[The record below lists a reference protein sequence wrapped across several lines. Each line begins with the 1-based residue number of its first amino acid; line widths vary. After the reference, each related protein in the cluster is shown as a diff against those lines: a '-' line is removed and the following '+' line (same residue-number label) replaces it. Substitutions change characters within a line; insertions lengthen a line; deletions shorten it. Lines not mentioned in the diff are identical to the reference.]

1 MTGKINQLLVYWYL
15 QQIYIAEKKG
25 ICLCYKKKDTACTK
39 HCSRPSAV
47 SCHCKT

>member
-25 ICLCYKKKDTACTK
+25 ICLCYKKK
-39 HCSRPSAV
+39 
-47 SCHCKT
+47 KTQPVLNIVHVLAQ

>member
-25 ICLCYKKKDTACTK
+25 ICLCYKKKRQPVLNIVHVLAQ
-39 HCSRPSAV
+39 
-47 SCHCKT
+47 